1 MMTSAVRKKTSL
13 QNFLVTKPLSA
24 LATPAD
30 VLKRGDKIT
39 TYIIFKPKG
48 RKKESVNIMANTTIN
63 AKTNK
68 KGLIEFIT
76 ESAKSITEKNL
87 LSRIQYTLKGVEK
100 SEADVSKS
108 DLYSLAKDI
117 MSFIA
122 PAPQPVVENS
132 PKPKLGKKKT
142 VEATVDETEEEET
155 TEEAP
160 AEEVAPAKKS
170 KKLASKKEKAE
181 PAKVESTE
189 GLTKKDLPMAK
200 IFPKEIDHESLGKLV
215 ACPDKYHT
223 IQEIREAIEGDK
235 NLIFACYW
243 TKRHIKEFAYAQSYE
258 VPVPKGGFPHDLDT
272 LQALYVCEGIDRIY
286 ALSTYTEAMFR
297 FLEEDLVPTECEAND
312 GSKFMM
318 RYSAGLEFEIYEVVD
333 EA

>member
-1 MMTSAVRKKTSL
+1 
-13 QNFLVTKPLSA
+13 
-24 LATPAD
+24 
-30 VLKRGDKIT
+30 
-39 TYIIFKPKG
+39 
-48 RKKESVNIMANTTIN
+48 MANTTIN

-76 ESAKSITEKNL
+76 EQAKAVKDKNL
-87 LSRIQYTLKGVEK
+87 VSRIQYTLKGVEK
-100 SEADVSKS
+100 NEADVSKS
-108 DLYSLAKDI
+108 DLYTLAKEI

-122 PAPQPVVENS
+122 PAPQPVAVENS
-132 PKPKLGKKKT
+132 PKPKLGKKK
-142 VEATVDETEEEET
+142 VAEPAPEEVEEEET

-160 AEEVAPAKKS
+160 AEEEAPKKS
-170 KKLASKKEKAE
+170 KKTLSKTKKEE
-181 PAKVESTE
+181 PAKVVATD

-200 IFPKEIDHESLGKLV
+200 IFPKEIDHEALGKLV

-223 IQEIREAIEGDK
+223 IQEIREAIEADK
-235 NLIFACYW
+235 NLVFACYW
-243 TKRHIKEFAYAQSYE
+243 TKRHIKEFAYGQSYE
-258 VPVPKGGFPHDLDT
+258 VPVPKNGFPHDLDT

-297 FLEEDLVPTECEAND
+297 FIEEDLVPTECEAND

-333 EA
+333 EAEAE